1 MIHGIDT
8 DFLVAL
14 EIRDHEFHGAADA
27 LLEGVLDEGHDLAVA
42 PQTLAEFIHIVTDGR
57 RMKEPLS
64 CTEAVGRAEF
74 WWHAREVV
82 RVFPDERSADSFL
95 TWLREHRIGRKRL
108 LDTLLA
114 ATYAARGIRRVITNN
129 VDDFRVFGCFDLI
142 SYRLTEPPDDG

>member
-8 DFLVAL
+8 DFLVAV
-14 EIRDHEFHGAADA
+14 EIRDHVFHGAADA
-27 LLEGVLDEGHDLAVA
+27 LLAGLLDEGHDLAVA

-64 CTEAVGRAEF
+64 CTEAVARADF
-74 WWHAREVV
+74 WWQAHEVV
-82 RVFPDERSADSFL
+82 RVFPDEQAAGSFL
-95 TWLREHRIGRKRL
+95 AWLREHRLGRKRL

-114 ATYAARGIRRVITNN
+114 ATYAARGIRRIVTDN

-142 SYRLTEPPDDG
+142 SYRQTER